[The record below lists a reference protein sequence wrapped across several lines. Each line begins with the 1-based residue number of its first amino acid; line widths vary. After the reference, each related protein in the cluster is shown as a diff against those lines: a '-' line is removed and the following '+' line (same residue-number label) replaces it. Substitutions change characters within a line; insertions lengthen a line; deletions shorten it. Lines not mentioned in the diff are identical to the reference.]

1 MTSWGRVTRASRCP
15 RDQAIRRSPSPG
27 VDLLLT
33 GEEDHVARAAGNLLD
48 AHAAEEVNVI
58 GLILAG
64 GVNAKLAVLVAV
76 ERGALRVVCGEQG
89 GR

>member
-1 MTSWGRVTRASRCP
+1 MN
-15 RDQAIRRSPSPG
+15 
-27 VDLLLT
+27 
-33 GEEDHVARAAGNLLD
+33 VARAAGNLLD